1 MTNIKF
7 KILIIFLVVISCT
20 IGTKGVYF
28 NEMSNKPTI
37 MILEGKIILKTN
49 NSKENSALLIYR
61 IDFNI
66 DTINKVIEIKGFQAI
81 NKKYKT
87 TFELDLRKI
96 AKEQLDNYQ
105 YVWIDPDKNRN
116 RIENINK

>member
-1 MTNIKF
+1 
-7 KILIIFLVVISCT
+7 
-20 IGTKGVYF
+20 
-28 NEMSNKPTI
+28 